1 MVDTRFGVIVV
12 LLAAIALFAAA
23 SGASSADDPPVPR
36 PDPSELRFPASTSPL
51 PAAPPGK
58 NPKFSSSIAQLLE
71 TAQSVTSGTFEGES
85 AFPRAQASSIG
96 ADLASGLIRLDSI
109 GRVQV
114 YIRVSASDERS
125 FHEKV
130 GELESLGIV
139 VERYALDEKLVQAR
153 IPIGTLPQLAELEY
167 IRAVTPPDYGYA
179 NVGSKMTEGEAL
191 LGFDDLR
198 TTLGVDGTG
207 VTVGVISDGIFG
219 LADAIA
225 SVDLPATTLI
235 RDGGNVLTGTTGGLI
250 ATSFR
255 ADGDLEKGLDGV
267 SMGAEGTAILEI
279 VHDIAPGAQ
288 LRFANFST
296 SLEFM
301 AAVDFLAANSDVVI
315 DDIGFFG
322 GPYDQSSSIS
332 ANTATEL
339 GRLSNP
345 IRGYYTSVG
354 NQALLHYQETYVD
367 SLVDGTLIVGSPG
380 NLHQFTATSDT
391 TDCAG
396 LGASLGN
403 LIGLWP
409 GQSAIVI
416 LSWDEP
422 LGSVTSDYDLYA
434 VESGTNAINGFS
446 TNNNPA
452 LGEPSEFMSV
462 FNNTAGFKFYSIAI
476 SNYQNASSA
485 QTFDMFVL
493 GGIALSC
500 NTGAGTAFNYNT
512 LESSVPAQSDSGGGV
527 VSVGAINAS
536 DLGVDDIASY
546 SSHGPANNGATK
558 PDVAA
563 IDGVS
568 ITGSGGFSS
577 PFFGTSAAAP
587 HVAGL
592 AALLL
597 ELRPELSSG
606 EQGDDPVADRATLR
620 NAIIGT
626 AVDLGDAGVDNVF
639 GSGRVN
645 GLNAGQLLIAPTP
658 TPTPTPIPSAST
670 WTLVALSV
678 VFGILVMGYQRR
690 RVVRG

>member
-1 MVDTRFGVIVV
+1 LVDTRFGVIVAI
-12 LLAAIALFAAA
+12 LAAIALFVAA
-23 SGASSADDPPVPR
+23 SGASSADDPH
-36 PDPSELRFPASTSPL
+36 AI
-51 PAAPPGK
+51 PPGK

-71 TAQSVTSGTFEGES
+71 TAQSVTTGEFQGEV
-85 AFPRAQASSIG
+85 ALPRAQASSIG
-96 ADLASGLIRLDSI
+96 ADLVSGLIRLDSA

-114 YIRVSASDERS
+114 YIRVSSSDEGI
-125 FHEKV
+125 V

-139 VERYALDEKLVQAR
+139 VELYDVEENLIQAR
-153 IPIGTLPQLAELEY
+153 IPIGALPQVAELEY
-167 IRAVTPPDYGYA
+167 VSVVTPPDYGYV
-179 NVGSKMTEGEAL
+179 NVGSSLTEGDVL

-198 TTLGVDGTG
+198 ATLGVDGSG

-225 SVDLPATTLI
+225 SGDLPATTLI
-235 RDGGNVLTGTTGGLI
+235 RDTNSKLTQTTGGII

-255 ADGDLEKGLDGV
+255 ADGDLEIGLDGV

-301 AAVDFLAANSDVVI
+301 ATVDFLAANSDVVI

-322 GPYDQSSSIS
+322 GPYDQSSTIS

-339 GRLSNP
+339 GRLSNR

-354 NQALLHYQETYVD
+354 NQARTHYQETYVD

-380 NLHQFTATSDT
+380 NLHQFAATSDT
-391 TDCAG
+391 TDCLG
-396 LGASLGN
+396 LGTSVGN
-403 LIGLWP
+403 SIGLWP
-409 GQSAIVI
+409 GQQAIVI
-416 LSWDEP
+416 LVWDEP
-422 LGSVTSDYDLYA
+422 LGAVTSDYDIYA
-434 VESGTNAINGFS
+434 VESGTGLVKGFS
-446 TNNNPA
+446 TSNNPA
-452 LGEPSEFMSV
+452 IGEPSEQMSIL
-462 FNNTAGFKFYSIAI
+462 NNTGGFKFYSIAI
-476 SNYQNASSA
+476 SNYQNASA
-485 QTFDMFVL
+485 TQTFDMFVL
-493 GGIALSC
+493 GGTTLSC
-500 NTGAGTAFNYNT
+500 NTGGGTAFNYNT
-512 LESSVPAQSDSGGGV
+512 LKSSVPAQSDAGGGV

-536 DLGVDDIASY
+536 DPGVDDIASY

-597 ELRPELSSG
+597 ELRPELLSG
-606 EQGDDPVADRATLR
+606 EQGDDPVADRAALR
-620 NAIIGT
+620 NAIVGT
-626 AVDLGDAGVDNVF
+626 AVDLGNAGVDNIF

-645 GLNAGQLLIAPTP
+645 GLSAGQLLTVPTP
-658 TPTPTPIPSAST
+658 TPTPTPIPSASA
-670 WTLVALSV
+670 WALAALSV
-678 VFGILVMGYQRR
+678 IFGILAMGYQRR
-690 RVVRG
+690 RVFRV